1 MRHTRPCH
9 GSVQHTRPWH
19 GQIMV
24 GKKGVGG
31 SIGGAAERWW
41 KQEKPSA
48 AVFCYPSGHAQW
60 SCAMCRSIRRG
71 LFAMRRDTRSG
82 LFAMRRNMPSCLF
95 AMRRD
100 THSGLFSKCRTC
112 TVVFLL
118 YTGTQ
123 THTRGRVR
131 GARCRRIF
139 AMHRDCLL
147 AHHPGPWAAQEQT
160 IAAQKAHCTAK
171 TQ

>member
-1 MRHTRPCH
+1 M
-9 GSVQHTRPWH
+9 PWL
-19 GQIMV
+19 
-24 GKKGVGG
+24 
-31 SIGGAAERWW
+31 GAAYQTMAWSNHGGEEGGGRQHRWGSGAMV
-41 KQEKPSA
+41 ETREAECGGLLLS
-48 AVFCYPSGHAQW
+48 VGTRTVVLCYVPEHPPW
-60 SCAMCRSIRRG
+60 S
-71 LFAMRRDTRSG
+71 FAMRRDTRSG